1 MAQHVRILA
10 WLFLVYGAI
19 LLLIGIIIGFV
30 IFGGGMI
37 SGDRTAMLAT
47 GGVAVFIVCLLFL
60 ISVPNLIAAWGL
72 FGFRPWAR
80 ILAIILSVLHLFS
93 FPIGTALG
101 AYALWVLLT
110 AETQPLFT
118 PAAVPRMV

>member
-10 WLFLVYGAI
+10 WLFVVYGAI
-19 LLLIGIIIGFV
+19 LLLIGVIAGFF

-47 GGVAVFIVCLLFL
+47 GGVAIFIVCLLFL

-72 FGFRPWAR
+72 FRFQPWAR
-80 ILAIILSVLHLFS
+80 ILAIILGVLHLFS
-93 FPIGTALG
+93 FPVGTALG
-101 AYALWVLLT
+101 VYTLWVLLS
-110 AETQPLFT
+110 AETQPLFA
-118 PAAVPRMV
+118 PYPRQ